1 MEVFLRKTIYYYRI
15 EYLESNAVT
24 ADDDDLSNIVS
35 LVAWF
40 SQLGIIFKST
50 IYSMMMENIQG
61 GSDLWCSFVKYYEI

>member
-35 LVAWF
+35 LVA
-40 SQLGIIFKST
+40 
-50 IYSMMMENIQG
+50 
-61 GSDLWCSFVKYYEI
+61 

>member
-61 GSDLWCSFVKYYEI
+61 SSDLWCSFVKYYEI